1 MNKYLAFICIVLLVS
16 SCSTEDNTTVNY
28 PNILV
33 SNPNQE
39 LYNIGQNI
47 LIDIIIT
54 HDEVLDNIT
63 YYESCS
69 CTDDNFD
76 SLNLLE
82 IKDLYENEWT
92 YTKDISTENIPSDIM
107 CDYNI
112 EISAEDLNGNGSTTS
127 IYFHV
132 MTMTENL

>member
-1 MNKYLAFICIVLLVS
+1 MNKYLIFISIALLLTNCS
-16 SCSTEDNTTVNY
+16 SDENMTANY

-47 LIDIIIT
+47 LIDITIT

-69 CTDDNFD
+69 CTDNNFD

-82 IKDLYENEWT
+82 IEDVYENEWT
-92 YTKDISTENIPSDIM
+92 YTKDISTENIPSNIM

-112 EISAEDLNGNGSTTS
+112 EISAEDLNGNGSTKS

>member
-1 MNKYLAFICIVLLVS
+1 MNKYLIFISIALLLTNCS
-16 SCSTEDNTTVNY
+16 SDENMTANY